1 MSNFTHLHVHS
12 HYSLLDGLAKI
23 DDLIRKTK
31 ECKMNSLALTDHGV
45 MYGSV
50 EFYQKAKEADIK
62 PIIGVEAYIAPNGRK
77 MKRPRIDTRPY
88 HIVLLAKN
96 HQGYQNLLK
105 LTSIAHME
113 GFYYKPRIDFE
124 ILKKYNQGII
134 ALSACLEGEIP
145 RLLLSNHIDKAK
157 KAAQKYQEIFGKDN
171 FYLEIQDHPNL
182 EKQVKVNEEIIKLS
196 NSINIPLVA
205 TNDSHY
211 LNTDDNKVHDVL
223 MCIQTQ
229 KTVNEQNRM
238 SLIDHDLSLRTPQN
252 MIDNFKHVPQA
263 IENTEKIAQQCNVEI
278 ELGKTKL
285 PYYPIPDKSTEDEY
299 IRKLCYVGL
308 SKKYNIQNDQNIPDN
323 MTEETY
329 KEIIERLEYELS
341 VIEKTKFSS
350 YFLIVQDL
358 VNWAKNEGIIVGP
371 GRGSAGG
378 SLVAYLLNITDVD
391 PIKYKLLFERFLNP
405 ERISMPDIDLDF
417 ADTRRDEVIQ
427 YVKEKYGE
435 KRVAQ
440 IITFGTMAARAA
452 IRDCGRAL
460 GYPYDYCDKV
470 AKLIPMLTSLDKS
483 LETVP
488 ELKDLYT
495 NDTQATKLLDYS
507 KKLEGVARHA
517 STHACGT
524 VISAGDLDEFMPI
537 QFASQDDRTVIT
549 QYEMHGVEDLGLLKM
564 DFLGLKNLTIIE
576 NALKII
582 EKVHKIKLDTKT
594 FPLDDKLSYELFQK
608 GNTTGIFQFESAG
621 MKRYL
626 KQLKPTEFE
635 DLIAM
640 VALYRPGPMDWIPD
654 YIAGKHGK
662 KKIKYIHPK
671 LEPILN
677 QTYGVAIYQEQVMQI
692 ARDLAGF
699 TLAEADVLRK
709 AVGKKI
715 KELLIEQKKKFIN
728 GCVANNIKKEIAQK
742 IFNFIEP
749 FAGYGFN
756 RSHAACYAMIAY
768 QTAFLKAHYPTEF
781 MASLLTADQENTD
794 RVSIEISECDKMG
807 IDVLPPDVN
816 ESFATFAVVPN
827 TKNIRFALTAIKNLG
842 HNVIERIIEERKANG
857 NGKYKNLDDFLR
869 RVSSK
874 DLNKKALES
883 LAKSGALDK
892 FSERKKILA
901 NMETILEYT
910 KNLKRANDSGQT
922 DLFGSVNSKNSTSP
936 EVKLDD
942 IEPATK
948 TEKLSWE
955 KELLGLYISEHPVDE
970 YKDYLENHKFLI
982 KDIKERKSGD
992 SIKLGGII
1000 TKTKSIITKSN
1011 ESMMFVQIDDG
1022 KDTIEAIVFPSIL
1035 KQNSDIWQENNI
1047 VLIEGKLNDRDDEL
1061 KILCENVNLLNKDL
1075 IGTWQSANQ
1084 MRNDLNIDNKKN
1096 NTIINNN
1103 SDIFIKIP
1111 QNSKPALFSSLK
1123 KIFQDNQG
1131 NNSVYLK
1138 IPGKNGNEKEVKT
1151 SFQID
1156 FNSDVEGKIKFEI
1169 SKSID

>member
-23 DDLIRKTK
+23 DDLLEKAK
-31 ECKMNSLALTDHGV
+31 KYKMDSLALTDHGV
-45 MYGSV
+45 MYGAI
-50 EFYQKAKEADIK
+50 EFYQKAINCGIK
-62 PIIGVEAYIAPNGRK
+62 PLIGVEAYIAPNSRN

-88 HIVLLAKN
+88 HIVLIAENL
-96 HQGYQNLLK
+96 QGYQNLLK

-145 RLLLSNHIDKAK
+145 RQLLSHNYEMAEE
-157 KAAQKYQEIFGKDN
+157 AANRYQQIFGKEN
-171 FYLEIQDHPNL
+171 FYLEVQDHPNL
-182 EKQVKVNEEIIKLS
+182 ANQVKVNEKIIELS
-196 NSINIPLVA
+196 KSLKIPLVA
-205 TNDSHY
+205 TNDTHY
-211 LNTDDNKVHDVL
+211 LNSDDDKVHDVL

-229 KTVNEQNRM
+229 KTVNEKNRI
-238 SLIDHDLSLRTPQN
+238 SLLGHDLSLRTPED
-252 MIDNFKHVPQA
+252 MITSFSHIPEA
-263 IENTEKIAQQCNVEI
+263 IENTNIIADRCNFEI
-278 ELGKTKL
+278 ELKKTKL
-285 PYYPIPDKSTEDEY
+285 PYYPIPDRSTDDEY
-299 IRKLCYVGL
+299 IRKLCYLGL
-308 SKKYNIQNDQNIPDN
+308 KKKYGIANTDSIPNN
-323 MTEETY
+323 MSEETY

-358 VNWAKNEGIIVGP
+358 VNWAKNHEIVVGP

-417 ADTRRDEVIQ
+417 ADTRRDEVIK

-452 IRDCGRAL
+452 VRDCGRAL

-470 AKLIPMLTSLDKS
+470 AKMIPMFNSLDKA

-495 NDTQATKLLDYS
+495 HDPQATKLLNFS

-524 VISAGDLDEFMPI
+524 VISAGDLDDFMPI
-537 QFASQDDRTVIT
+537 QYASQDDKTVIT

-582 EKVHKIKLDTKT
+582 AKVHKIKLETKT
-594 FPLDDKLSYELFQK
+594 FPLDDKSSYELFQK

-654 YIAGKHGK
+654 YISGKHGK
-662 KKIKYIHPK
+662 KKIAYIHPK

-715 KELLIEQKKKFIN
+715 KELLMEQKKKFIN
-728 GCVANNIKKEIAQK
+728 GCIANDIEKVTAEK

-768 QTAFLKAHYPTEF
+768 QTAYLKAHYPTEF

-794 RVSIEISECDKMG
+794 RVSIEISECDQMG

-827 TKNIRFALTAIKNLG
+827 TKNIRFAFSAIKNLG
-842 HNVIERIIEERKANG
+842 HSIIERIIEERKANG
-857 NGKYKNLDDFLR
+857 KYVSLDDFLQ

-874 DLNKKALES
+874 ELNKKSLES

-892 FSERKKILA
+892 FAERKKILG
-901 NMETILEYT
+901 NIETILEYI
-910 KNLKRANDSGQT
+910 KNIKKANDSGQT
-922 DLFGSVNSKNSTSP
+922 DLFGGINNEESNSPKI
-936 EVKLDD
+936 KLEE
-942 IEPATK
+942 IEPADK
-948 TEKLSWE
+948 HERLSWE
-955 KELLGLYISEHPVDE
+955 KELMGLYISEHPIDE
-970 YKDYLENHKFLI
+970 FREYLIHYKYLI
-982 KDIKERKSGD
+982 KDIRERKSGEV
-992 SIKLGGII
+992 IKVAGII
-1000 TKTKSIITKSN
+1000 TKAKSIITRSN
-1011 ESMMFVQIDDG
+1011 ESMLFAQIDDG
-1022 KDTIEAIVFPSIL
+1022 KDTIEAIVFPSVL
-1035 KQNSDIWQENNI
+1035 KQNTDIWQENKLL
-1047 VLIEGKLNDRDDEL
+1047 LIEGKLNDRDDEL
-1061 KILCENVNLLNKDL
+1061 KILCEHANILNKDL
-1075 IGTWQSANQ
+1075 VATWQAAQ
-1084 MRNDLNIDNKKN
+1084 AMRQNINAPHPAPDNIKL
-1096 NTIINNN
+1096 TNNN
-1103 SDIFIKIP
+1103 VLIKIP
-1111 QNSKPALFSSLK
+1111 TGVSPEVFNCLK
-1123 KIFQDNQG
+1123 NIFENNQG
-1131 NNSVYLK
+1131 KNAVTLK
-1138 IPGKNGNEKEVKT
+1138 VLDKRGAEKEIKT
-1151 SFQID
+1151 D
-1156 FNSDVEGKIKFEI
+1156 FFINYNEDIKKEI
-1169 SKSID
+1169 NFVLNKK